1 MFSKIL
7 IANRGEI
14 AIRIIRACR
23 ELGVGTVAVYSE
35 ADADCLHVRYADE
48 AVCIGPAP
56 ASQSY
61 LVMPALIQAALQSG
75 AEAIHPGY
83 GFLAERAEFSRLCR
97 DQGIKFVGPSPESI
111 ELMGDKA
118 QARATMTAAG
128 VPITPGSEGIIESAA
143 EAEVVARDIGLP
155 VMIKA
160 SAGGGGK
167 GIRIATEASEL
178 AGAVRQA
185 QAEAEAAFGNGAVY
199 VEKYIGAPRHIEIQ
213 VLADGKGHGIHL
225 GERDCS
231 IQRRHQKLIEEAP
244 SPAVS
249 PELRAE
255 MGQAAVAAAV
265 AAHYEGAGT
274 VEFLLD
280 SDGSFYFMEMNTRV
294 QVEHCVTEMV
304 SGVDIVKTGI
314 RIAAGEGLPLTQ
326 DDIQLEG
333 HAIEFRINAED
344 PAENF
349 MPSPGVVTQW
359 IPPGGPWVRLD
370 SHVYQGYLVPAVLRQ
385 PARQAHRLGARP
397 RGVPRALALGA
408 RPVPRGR
415 GQDRHPVPPAGARA
429 PAVQGGRREHALHRG
444 PPGLGSRRSRRSG
457 AAGREAPWVRCGRG
471 RRGEI
476 PIDLVLVIVRRR
488 GHRRWQFL

>member
-1 MFSKIL
+1 MFSKVL

-23 ELGVGTVAVYSE
+23 ELGVGSVAVYSE

-48 AVCIGPAP
+48 AVCIGPPP
-56 ASQSY
+56 AAQSY

-97 DQGIKFVGPSPESI
+97 EQGIKFIGPSPESI

-118 QARATMTAAG
+118 AARATMTAAG
-128 VPITPGSEGIIESAA
+128 VPVTPGSEGIIADA
-143 EAEVVARDIGLP
+143 LEAEVVANDIGLP
-155 VMIKA
+155 VMVKA

-167 GIRIATEASEL
+167 GIRIVKEASEL

-249 PELRAE
+249 PELRRQ
-255 MGQAAVAAAV
+255 MGDAAVAAAV

-314 RIAAGEGLPLTQ
+314 RIAAGEGLPLTAGRHPARGPRHRVPHQ
-326 DDIQLEG
+326 RRGPGGGLHAVARRG
-333 HAIEFRINAED
+333 HAVD
-344 PAENF
+344 PAGR
-349 MPSPGVVTQW
+349 PVG
-359 IPPGGPWVRLD
+359 PPRQPRL
-370 SHVYQGYLVPAVLRQ
+370 SGLHGAAVLRQ

-415 GQDRHPVPPAGARA
+415 RQDGDPVPPPRAGP
-429 PAVQGGRREHALHRG
+429 PALQGGRREHALHRG
-444 PPGLGSRRSRRSG
+444 PPGLT
-457 AAGREAPWVRCGRG
+457 GRG
-471 RRGEI
+471 RPG
-476 PIDLVLVIVRRR
+476 PT
-488 GHRRWQFL
+488 GGGF